1 MTKCRRCTMRPPS
14 LLRVQSKRARRPG
27 TFDEVRATS
36 IYLFE
41 SSCMCSKFLCR
52 WIIVGE
58 GVIGEDEQ
66 KRIPFASPSKDSKNI
81 CASFFDEKR
90 AIIPRISLRTNLF
103 PLRDTLNC
111 LEFNNKVS
119 NFSFFFEVLDVAT
132 FFASLTYV

>member
-1 MTKCRRCTMRPPS
+1 
-14 LLRVQSKRARRPG
+14 
-27 TFDEVRATS
+27 
-36 IYLFE
+36 
-41 SSCMCSKFLCR
+41 MCSKFLCR

-90 AIIPRISLRTNLF
+90 AIIPRISLQTNLF

-132 FFASLTYV
+132 FFASLTYRCDKSSLNLHFSFS